1 MTDMFD
7 RAQVIEEKQREIALK
22 NRFKAVHCE
31 SLHECQ
37 DCGEPIPEQRRK
49 MVHGCTRCISCQQ
62 DYELK
67 MKGFRR

>member
-7 RAQVIEEKQREIALK
+7 RAQAVEEMQRDIALK
-22 NRFKAVHCE
+22 QRFQAVHQASNVLCE
-31 SLHECQ
+31 
-37 DCGEPIPEQRRK
+37 DCDEPIPEQRRK
-49 MVHGCTRCISCQQ
+49 MVHGCTRCVSCQQ